1 MNENKQL
8 TITELKKLIQE
19 LSDVDI
25 LLISFIRMEG
35 DEDEV

>member
-8 TITELKKLIQE
+8 TIMKLKKLIQE
-19 LSDVDI
+19 LSDGDI

>member
-8 TITELKKLIQE
+8 TITELKKLIEE
-19 LSDVDI
+19 LFDGDI